1 MKRSIESIPKY
12 KSTYIEYLLIH
23 SINKIHLVPM
33 NPYYLMYWL
42 VLSQNLKNSYMTKNP
57 KHATIFPS
65 NSDKFFVVSFF
76 YFSPISSNGLVLPEV
91 TASARRLVFSRDYTP
106 SSPQIQKCSYNH
118 NAPSCTLEVMDT
130 FVHSIK

>member
-1 MKRSIESIPKY
+1 M
-12 KSTYIEYLLIH
+12 LF
-23 SINKIHLVPM
+23 N
-33 NPYYLMYWL
+33 
-42 VLSQNLKNSYMTKNP
+42 VLACYFLNLKNSYTTKNP

-91 TASARRLVFSRDYTP
+91 TASARRLVFSRDFTP

-130 FVHSIK
+130 FVHSIKQT